1 MKCLEKGLKE
11 NSQIFFLTPHI
22 TYSEDFYNMTVCGHF
37 FATTKYKITRNGG
50 VPPLFFFVLEGELT
64 VMVEGEKFIAKKD
77 QIVLLDCN
85 KPHEYFTSKHC
96 EFLFFHFDGGES
108 VKIVNQLVQR
118 NKSIVFD
125 LEDFEKIQ
133 KLLIGLL
140 SEFEKSNPVSDIEI
154 SCLVYKVL
162 FFIQMQNQFS
172 ASKETE
178 NRKNVENAINY
189 IRDNIYDE
197 ITLDDLAKEAALSK
211 YHFSRIFKKETG
223 FSPLEYVSN
232 TKINLAKTILITTKR
247 KIVDIALDLGFSS
260 ESSFI
265 NAFKSRT
272 GFSPNGFRKK

>member
-11 NSQIFFLTPHI
+11 NSKIFFLTPHI

-37 FATTKYKITRNGG
+37 FASPKYKITRNGG
-50 VPPLFFFVLEGELT
+50 VPPLFFFILDGELS
-64 VMVEGEKFIAKKD
+64 VISEEKKYIAKKN

-85 KPHEYFTSKHC
+85 KPHEYFTQNHC
-96 EFLFFHFDGGES
+96 EFMFFHFAGGES
-108 VKIVNQLVQR
+108 VKILNQLVKR
-118 NKSIVFD
+118 NKGIVFD
-125 LEDFEKIQ
+125 LRNFGKIEKTLEEFLYQFENYD
-133 KLLIGLL
+133 
-140 SEFEKSNPVSDIEI
+140 SVSDIEI
-154 SCLVYKVL
+154 SCLVYKIL
-162 FFIQMQNQFS
+162 CFIQMENQFS

-178 NRKNVENAINY
+178 NRKNIEKAINY
-189 IRDNIYDE
+189 IRDSIYDE

-223 FSPLEYVSN
+223 FSPLEYVFN
-232 TKINLAKTILITTKR
+232 TKINLAKTILITTNK
-247 KIVDIALDLGFSS
+247 KIADIALDLGFSS

>member
-11 NSQIFFLTPHI
+11 NSKIYFLTQNI
-22 TYSEDFYNMTVCGHF
+22 AYSRDFFSMTVCGHF
-37 FATTKYKITRNGG
+37 FATPKYRIKRNGG
-50 VPPLFFFVLEGELT
+50 VSPLFFFICEGELT
-64 VMVEGEKFIAKKD
+64 IILENEKIVARKN

-85 KPHEYFTSKHC
+85 KSHEYFTQNHC

-108 VKIVNQLVQR
+108 VKILNQLVQK
-118 NKSIVFD
+118 NKSIVFN
-125 LEDFEKIQ
+125 
-133 KLLIGLL
+133 LL
-140 SEFEKSNPVSDIEI
+140 EFEQIKNFLENLLFQFEESNSVSDIEI
-154 SCLVYKVL
+154 SCLVYKFL
-162 FFIQMQNQFS
+162 CFLQMENQFS

-178 NRKNVENAINY
+178 NRKNIEKTINY
-189 IRDNIYDE
+189 IRDSIYDE

-223 FSPLEYVSN
+223 FSPLEYVFN
-232 TKINLAKTILITTKR
+232 TKINLAKTILITTNR
-247 KIVDIALDLGFSS
+247 KIADIALDLGFSS